1 MKWFDDRTQLL
12 RDRAWLRALKSPGAC
27 GLAVLVAVA
36 WLIWVVGWSAAWL
49 TILVVGVLLAMALM
63 ARRLRALTESMT
75 NVSEMVAE
83 IRDRLQQTDERN
95 RAQVEE
101 EMVRAID
108 LASIG
113 TGDPSRLA
121 AARLDRDVFPRLTT
135 MMDLQPPAET
145 IDPSEQR
152 PPARPDDGDRDWE
165 TELGG
170 VVQKDLLRTW
180 KIGLRNRDLES
191 CRTVFAA
198 LVDTVDDAALAPLK
212 KQLQELADYTERK
225 LRESFAACRDRG
237 DVRGMIQVGQQICRL
252 LPDRPIAEEF
262 HSAEPHLQRLANPNA
277 THSPPAL
284 RIHH

>member
-1 MKWFDDRTQLL
+1 MKWYDDIAQSPRY
-12 RDRAWLRALKSPGAC
+12 RAWLRALKSPGARV
-27 GLAVLVAVA
+27 LAALIAVA
-36 WLIWVVGWSAAWL
+36 SLIWLVGWSAAWL
-49 TILVVGVLLAMALM
+49 SILVIGVLVAMALM
-63 ARRLRALTESMT
+63 ARRLKELTESMAD
-75 NVSEMVAE
+75 VAE
-83 IRDRLQQTDERN
+83 TVVQIHDRLEHADQKN

-145 IDPSEQR
+145 IDPNEQHA
-152 PPARPDDGDRDWE
+152 PTKADDADRDWE

-191 CRTVFAA
+191 CRMVFAA
-198 LVDTVDDAALAPLK
+198 LVDTVDGAVLEPLQTK
-212 KQLQELADYTERK
+212 LQELADHTERK
-225 LRESFAACRDRG
+225 LRASFAASRDRG

-262 HSAEPHLQRLANPNA
+262 RSAEPHLQRLANPHA
-277 THSPPAL
+277 TYPPPAL
-284 RIHH
+284 HIHH

>member
-1 MKWFDDRTQLL
+1 MKWYDDIIQSPRYRT
-12 RDRAWLRALKSPGAC
+12 WLRALQSPGARVLAAL
-27 GLAVLVAVA
+27 LAVAS
-36 WLIWVVGWSAAWL
+36 LIWVVGWLAAWL
-49 TILVVGVLLAMALM
+49 SILVIGMLVALALM
-63 ARRLRALTESMT
+63 ARRLKELTESMAD
-75 NVSEMVAE
+75 VAE
-83 IRDRLQQTDERN
+83 TVMQIHDRLEHTDERN

-135 MMDLQPPAET
+135 LMDIQPPAET
-145 IDPSEQR
+145 IDPSKQHSQM
-152 PPARPDDGDRDWE
+152 RPDDADRDWE

-180 KIGLRNRDLES
+180 KIGLRNRDIES
-191 CRTVFAA
+191 CRTVYAA
-198 LVDTVDDAALAPLK
+198 LVDTVDGAVLAPLK
-212 KQLQELADYTERK
+212 TKLQELADHTEHK
-225 LRESFAACRDRG
+225 LRESFAASRDRG

-262 HSAEPHLQRLANPNA
+262 RSAEPHLQRLANPHA
-277 THSPPAL
+277 TYPPPAL